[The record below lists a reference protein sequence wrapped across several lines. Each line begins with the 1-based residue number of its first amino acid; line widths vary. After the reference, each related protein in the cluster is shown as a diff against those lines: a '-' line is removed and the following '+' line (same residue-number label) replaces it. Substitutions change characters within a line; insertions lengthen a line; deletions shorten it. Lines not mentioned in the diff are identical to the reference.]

1 MTSKPV
7 NSRMPLTWS
16 DGADEVR
23 RPLDRAT
30 LIRELRGYGIALG
43 SVALAILS
51 TRLTWPFFSRTPFAL
66 LFAATFIG
74 ARFATE
80 TSSLVAVV
88 AGALGAQLMVPTFAP
103 ATFQEGA
110 LLTFV
115 AVSFAANRMVMAR
128 NHAEAAL
135 RSSEAQFRAAWD
147 NAAFGA
153 ALLDARGIVERINPA
168 MERTLGFASDAWR
181 GVSFAHFVI
190 VDEVKDARARF
201 AAFMAGEAETYE
213 RETRFRRAD
222 GTTMWGRLTLSAV
235 HGANDARVGAL
246 MVVEDV
252 SRRLV
257 AEDELRASEARYRS
271 LFDDVPVG
279 LFQCTVDGHL
289 GVVNRALLR
298 MLGQQSSDAL
308 REMRVADLIAT
319 REGQTLLDDAM
330 RNGRNLRSLLTPLT
344 CRDNL
349 LMVTI
354 EMRAVRNAAGAIVH
368 YDGTVVEAPKGS
380 VAVPATGM

>member
-1 MTSKPV
+1 MTSKPA

-252 SRRLV
+252 SRRLA